1 MKKVSTGGSRQ
12 TMKND
17 PNKGSVYT
25 IYFIVYTIHTRPCFG
40 DVIGKSH
47 CLQKL
52 YWIKS
57 PEDNNQSL
65 RNVEVR
71 ILSKNIS
78 SLIHIYNNYTSRLC
92 SNLVSP
98 SFLQILKD
106 HHHQFSLKSMNWRS
120 FVLHKSK
127 NTKEL
132 IFWQVIRRLNTN
144 FNQKRDKKN

>member
-98 SFLQILKD
+98 SFFADLEGPSPSI
-106 HHHQFSLKSMNWRS
+106 
-120 FVLHKSK
+120 
-127 NTKEL
+127 
-132 IFWQVIRRLNTN
+132 
-144 FNQKRDKKN
+144 

>member
-47 CLQKL
+47 CLQKI

-71 ILSKNIS
+71 ILSKSIS
-78 SLIHIYNNYTSRLC
+78 SLIHIYIYIQQLYQQT
-92 SNLVSP
+92 V
-98 SFLQILKD
+98 Q
-106 HHHQFSLKSMNWRS
+106 
-120 FVLHKSK
+120 
-127 NTKEL
+127 
-132 IFWQVIRRLNTN
+132 
-144 FNQKRDKKN
+144 